1 MRKQTTK
8 DTAIVEEGSSESDC
22 LSRIRQEGKDT
33 ERMNAAAP
41 SSSIEHP
48 ARSTGMIENNDDG
61 YAADVEEDA
70 WKEPEDEPV
79 VYPSTFA
86 PRQKRRLPS
95 VSVSQDEPQQQ
106 QKSTSLELLSTFLVQ
121 YKQQN
126 ATHEREELPLKKRH
140 KSAISN
146 KKKKKETIR
155 LPQIS
160 CRHVCLEEAIAFSP
174 LARIVLQAEP
184 PHAVVHANAAYARM
198 MCCSESSSQ
207 EEYHHHHHHHSLM
220 NACQNAFGGMTNNV
234 QLTMYPVCETRA
246 HEQVSTITHYMIEAR
261 YTSDSS
267 RDTEASLIPCLD
279 GRVQI
284 VG

>member
-1 MRKQTTK
+1 
-8 DTAIVEEGSSESDC
+8 
-22 LSRIRQEGKDT
+22 
-33 ERMNAAAP
+33 MNAAAP
-41 SSSIEHP
+41 SSSIQHP

-146 KKKKKETIR
+146 NKKKKETIR

-207 EEYHHHHHHHSLM
+207 EEYHHHHHSLM

-261 YTSDSS
+261 YTSDSN
-267 RDTEASLIPCLD
+267 RGTEASLIPCLD

>member
-1 MRKQTTK
+1 
-8 DTAIVEEGSSESDC
+8 
-22 LSRIRQEGKDT
+22 
-33 ERMNAAAP
+33 
-41 SSSIEHP
+41 
-48 ARSTGMIENNDDG
+48 MIENNDDG

-207 EEYHHHHHHHSLM
+207 EEYHHHSLM